1 MQKGKKH
8 MNNIRKMI
16 VSALFMALGVILPF
30 FTGQIP
36 QVGSMLLPMHLPVLL
51 CGFLCGWR
59 YGMLVGFFTPL
70 LRSAMFGMPPMMPTA
85 AAMAFELATYGAV
98 SGLLGRSSILRR
110 SRKLG
115 EAGIVYVSLIGA
127 MLAGRVVWGAV
138 SIPLYGAVGSSFTL
152 SIFLTGAFVG
162 AVPGILLQLLL
173 IPVLLLA
180 LKRSG
185 AAQWLESDERIREK
199 QGNKQGAA
207 CQRKE

>member
-1 MQKGKKH
+1 
-8 MNNIRKMI
+8 MNNTRKMI

-36 QVGSMLLPMHLPVLL
+36 QIGSMLLPMHLPVLL

-59 YGMLVGFFTPL
+59 YGMTVGFFTPL
-70 LRSAMFGMPPMMPTA
+70 LRSAMFGMPPMVPTA
-85 AAMAFELATYGAV
+85 AAMAFELAAYGAV

-115 EAGIVYVSLIGA
+115 EAGLVYVSLIGA

-138 SIPLYGAVGSSFTL
+138 SIPLYGATGSSFTV
-152 SIFLTGAFVG
+152 SIFLTGAFTG
-162 AVPGILLQLLL
+162 AVPGILLQLIL
-173 IPVLLLA
+173 IPVLLFA

-185 AAQWLESDERIREK
+185 AVQWLEADERIREK
-199 QGNKQGAA
+199 RGKKQSVSA
-207 CQRKE
+207 QRRE